1 MTKRIYLLWMLL
13 AVCLCGRADTLSA
26 VDSLLTLYGQSKGK
40 ARMEKGEELLKI
52 YADYPVFF
60 HESPTITSAM
70 SDSEV
75 DLIVW
80 YATDRFYTV
89 VAYYAEAL
97 EYNGRALPLLS
108 DTDMPDRP
116 TEAPTQ
122 QQDFYA
128 TLLCDR
134 SYCLFKTSDYD
145 NAVETSKKA
154 LEVCR
159 QTGNMVQLARAYLYI
174 ALVNHAL
181 QNHDEAIAQVQNAIK
196 TNEQL
201 GDDGQLHNALGIAC
215 EIFGS
220 ARQLDKA
227 VEYGQRAVEMARQI
241 GYQSG
246 VANHLLQL
254 SYVYDRKGD
263 YQQGIDA
270 ADEAIAI
277 IKAGEPLDRNQ
288 LALALEY
295 KSWNLIDIGRHRQAV
310 DALNEAISLQQELGN
325 KHAAW
330 NDYRTLSEAL
340 EPNNPHAAVEAL
352 RTYIRMG
359 DSIYSEQLKEL
370 TSRANAEFQNDELR
384 EENAENQR
392 QNRII
397 LWTSLIVVVMLI
409 TAIASLWFAFR
420 QKKRSNEA
428 LRRLTEAR
436 ENFFTNV
443 THEFRTPLTVIL
455 GAARELKASDEV
467 LGASIERQGQ
477 QLLTLVNQMLDI
489 SKVKSSLGHQPQTQG
504 DLSAYVAMVV
514 EHHQELA
521 RQKGLTLDYTTDKGG
536 IETVY
541 VVDYIQKVAGNLLSN
556 AIKFTPEGGH
566 IKVELHRLDD
576 HIQLCVSDT
585 GTGIAAK
592 DLPHIFEPFYRADDS
607 GSMGSGIGL
616 ALVKQIIDALGGTIE
631 VESKVGQGTT
641 FKVEYWPAAKKAG
654 STAPESP
661 APVANAMPATQTPPT
676 LPFQAA
682 TRASSDAPR
691 LLIVEDNPD
700 VAALIGRQLD
710 DNYEVTIAPDGAKGI
725 EKARELMPDL
735 IITDLMM
742 PGTDGLQLCRTI
754 RADEVTSHI
763 PIIMVTAKA
772 TEEDRI
778 QGIEAGADA
787 YLYKPFNAEELRVRV
802 EKLLELRE
810 QLRRKFSLTDA
821 PKHEEEEPA
830 PTPFATPSANF
841 INTVRQTVIDLMPK
855 HQSDVEHVAS
865 EMNLSTFQLRSKLT
879 AITGVTPKKYILSV
893 RLDVARQMLDDYPER
908 TVADVAERCGFYD
921 KSHFIKNFRE
931 TFGVNPGEYTK
942 QNAEN

>member
-1 MTKRIYLLWMLL
+1 
-13 AVCLCGRADTLSA
+13 
-26 VDSLLTLYGQSKGK
+26 
-40 ARMEKGEELLKI
+40 
-52 YADYPVFF
+52 
-60 HESPTITSAM
+60 M
-70 SDSEV
+70 SV
-75 DLIVW
+75 VW
-80 YATDRFYTV
+80 A
-89 VAYYAEAL
+89 
-97 EYNGRALPLLS
+97 
-108 DTDMPDRP
+108 
-116 TEAPTQ
+116 
-122 QQDFYA
+122 
-128 TLLCDR
+128 
-134 SYCLFKTSDYD
+134 
-145 NAVETSKKA
+145 
-154 LEVCR
+154 
-159 QTGNMVQLARAYLYI
+159 
-174 ALVNHAL
+174 
-181 QNHDEAIAQVQNAIK
+181 
-196 TNEQL
+196 
-201 GDDGQLHNALGIAC
+201 
-215 EIFGS
+215 
-220 ARQLDKA
+220 
-227 VEYGQRAVEMARQI
+227 
-241 GYQSG
+241 
-246 VANHLLQL
+246 
-254 SYVYDRKGD
+254 
-263 YQQGIDA
+263 
-270 ADEAIAI
+270 
-277 IKAGEPLDRNQ
+277 
-288 LALALEY
+288 
-295 KSWNLIDIGRHRQAV
+295 
-310 DALNEAISLQQELGN
+310 
-325 KHAAW
+325 
-330 NDYRTLSEAL
+330 
-340 EPNNPHAAVEAL
+340 
-352 RTYIRMG
+352 
-359 DSIYSEQLKEL
+359 
-370 TSRANAEFQNDELR
+370 
-384 EENAENQR
+384 
-392 QNRII
+392 
-397 LWTSLIVVVMLI
+397 
-409 TAIASLWFAFR
+409 
-420 QKKRSNEA
+420 
-428 LRRLTEAR
+428 
-436 ENFFTNV
+436 
-443 THEFRTPLTVIL
+443 
-455 GAARELKASDEV
+455 
-467 LGASIERQGQ
+467 
-477 QLLTLVNQMLDI
+477 QLLTLVNQMLEI
-489 SKVKSSLGHQPQTQG
+489 SKVKSSPGHQPQTQG

-521 RQKGLTLDYTTDKGG
+521 RQKGLTLDYTTDEGG

-566 IKVELHRLDD
+566 IKVELHRLDN

-631 VESKVGQGTT
+631 VESKVGQGNIQGGIL
-641 FKVEYWPAAKKAG
+641 AG
-654 STAPESP
+654 SQKGRQHRPESP
-661 APVANAMPATQTPPT
+661 APVADACHADTPT

-710 DNYEVTIAPDGAKGI
+710 DNYEVAIAPDGAKGI